1 MNPKI
6 SLPDVALALNVTV
19 QAVHKKIKTRKLKFY
34 RKTNRIYF
42 CHDTIKPV
50 TNFKFEPKVLAFQ
63 IIKGGVGKTSLCL
76 WVGVR
81 ASLYGART
89 LIIDL
94 DKQGNLTKACNIKP
108 INLPVMIDVLTNE
121 LDINKAIVNVSPG
134 LDLLPSRI
142 ENALL
147 DNHLT
152 IKRLPLDRVYKDFVT
167 SLKDKYDL
175 ILIDCP
181 PDLGSSVTAI
191 TLASDCLIA
200 PVLPSEFST
209 DGLDLTR
216 AELYQINKNFKTSVT
231 LHPIINQYDTRTH
244 LSNKTLSDLLINPY
258 YKDFLLRS
266 VIRRSQEFEN
276 AVANKISIFDGL
288 TGTTAKEDIDTLT
301 KELLRIEGKPWQP

>member
-1 MNPKI
+1 
-6 SLPDVALALNVTV
+6 
-19 QAVHKKIKTRKLKFY
+19 
-34 RKTNRIYF
+34 
-42 CHDTIKPV
+42 
-50 TNFKFEPKVLAFQ
+50 
-63 IIKGGVGKTSLCL
+63 
-76 WVGVR
+76 
-81 ASLYGART
+81 
-89 LIIDL
+89 
-94 DKQGNLTKACNIKP
+94 
-108 INLPVMIDVLTNE
+108 MIDVLTNE